1 MFYSL
6 SLKKES
12 LFDVIC
18 FGITVRTCEKKM
30 LGTLNMK
37 TQDVDWCEHGGGK
50 VFLK

>member
-1 MFYSL
+1 MFYSP

-18 FGITVRTCEKKM
+18 FGITVRTCEKM